1 MSTTNDAS
9 LKVPLLNVTK
19 TNLSENATGGGGTD
33 QGRKKVVLEKGYSL
47 MDWIRYSKSTPN
59 IAGNY
64 GVLRKITYEELALH
78 DKPDD
83 CWMAIFGKYSHF
95 FIVKDNSYV
104 FMNQNTRQGL

>member
-1 MSTTNDAS
+1 MDLLRISKSNQANADSSKTMNTNDTS

-19 TNLSENATGGGGTD
+19 TNLNDNATGGTD

-59 IAGNY
+59 IAGNN
-64 GVLRKITYEELALH
+64 GVLRKITYEELAQH

-83 CWMAIFGKYSHF
+83 CWMAIFG
-95 FIVKDNSYV
+95 
-104 FMNQNTRQGL
+104 